1 MGNVVTKGYIIKYA
15 DETYRGHKNW
25 RPKYAGYAQIYKRI
39 TEAQKTAR
47 RGGGQVI
54 EVTLEEHNTVS

>member
-1 MGNVVTKGYIIKYA
+1 MGNVVTKGYIIKYP
-15 DETYRGHKNW
+15 DETYRGYKKW

-39 TEAQKTAR
+39 TEAAKYAR
-47 RGGGQVI
+47 DSGGQVV